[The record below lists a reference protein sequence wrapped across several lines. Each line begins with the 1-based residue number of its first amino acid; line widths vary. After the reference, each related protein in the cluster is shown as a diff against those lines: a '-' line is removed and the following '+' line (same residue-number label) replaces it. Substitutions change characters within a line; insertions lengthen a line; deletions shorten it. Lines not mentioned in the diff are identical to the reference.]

1 MDKAQEY
8 YQSLDKD
15 KQELIDKVM
24 LCTIDM
30 CNELNRNI
38 PKAHIMFPEDMAYK
52 VFRKEMLEHLLDNEY
67 YDNKTNVWHQLRF
80 YEFTK

>member
-30 CNELNRNI
+30 CNALNCEI
-38 PKAHIMFPEDMAYK
+38 PKANIRFPEDMAYR

-67 YDNKTNVWHQLRF
+67 YDNNSNTWQQLRF